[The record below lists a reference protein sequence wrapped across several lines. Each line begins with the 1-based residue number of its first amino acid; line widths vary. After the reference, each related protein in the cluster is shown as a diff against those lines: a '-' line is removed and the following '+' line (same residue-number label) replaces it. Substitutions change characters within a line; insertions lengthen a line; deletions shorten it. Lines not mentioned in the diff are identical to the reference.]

1 MSCEPW
7 VYSCLRKSCIQY
19 AFVIRGLFTAAILFF
34 FATGLRGETYEQWET
49 SIPNQQQ
56 VPFTNWL
63 PPSVNSSQ
71 VNNQDYSVFDS
82 PLGHLFGYLDFSSVP
97 PSSFPLKVRFLYY
110 DIGPSAMSPTP
121 NGYKDRLP
129 EWTSPIGY
137 IARGAR
143 IGDLIEHRE
152 IQVKSIAEGNAVP
165 VWSIWAP
172 SNRVNSY
179 GPFNPYSVLLE
190 VTSQDG
196 TLLVRKCL
204 IEAVASATT
213 RNVCL
218 ARNNSGAEAY
228 VKSLADITA
237 VDALP
242 TQEKVYEDV
251 RVLWLDD
258 SSLQDAKYTNNFWQ
272 KVFLAHT
279 MILGHANEVQ
289 ELAQRLGIFPNQ
301 CVLQGGLW
309 SVDNPVIN
317 FSEQLKGPNG
327 QYNLELTKG
336 DNPFERPSDF
346 VKKRTTELRRFS
358 ICFLVSFTIFE
369 IAIIIGSLFL
379 LHGHRR
385 VFRWLLIPLSA
396 IVYTAL
402 GFIVVHFVVDFR
414 PEVQIFQE
422 VDSVEGWPQRLV
434 RTDIMRLGF
443 EDGPATFSAPAL
455 ADFSWFGIEPYFC
468 PIQCSQM
475 DDKTVFSIRQR
486 YGRFTSTHIR
496 YWLPSDSPCQITA
509 SREIVAT
516 RPLNGAWIWDG
527 KVWRSLG
534 PMESG
539 KPIAINAARVV
550 IDPSTISGNEEGA
563 PGDLQQPYRNQD
575 LLPEVVRRMCTKKYM
590 KSLGNTDVGI
600 LLAIDPQAAPDQMG
614 DAAVSEI
621 HTQTLLVHQFQLP
634 AIKP

>member
-1 MSCEPW
+1 
-7 VYSCLRKSCIQY
+7 
-19 AFVIRGLFTAAILFF
+19 
-34 FATGLRGETYEQWET
+34 
-49 SIPNQQQ
+49 
-56 VPFTNWL
+56 
-63 PPSVNSSQ
+63 
-71 VNNQDYSVFDS
+71 
-82 PLGHLFGYLDFSSVP
+82 
-97 PSSFPLKVRFLYY
+97 
-110 DIGPSAMSPTP
+110 
-121 NGYKDRLP
+121 
-129 EWTSPIGY
+129 
-137 IARGAR
+137 
-143 IGDLIEHRE
+143 
-152 IQVKSIAEGNAVP
+152 
-165 VWSIWAP
+165 
-172 SNRVNSY
+172 
-179 GPFNPYSVLLE
+179 
-190 VTSQDG
+190 
-196 TLLVRKCL
+196 
-204 IEAVASATT
+204 
-213 RNVCL
+213 
-218 ARNNSGAEAY
+218 
-228 VKSLADITA
+228 
-237 VDALP
+237 
-242 TQEKVYEDV
+242 
-251 RVLWLDD
+251 
-258 SSLQDAKYTNNFWQ
+258 
-272 KVFLAHT
+272 
-279 MILGHANEVQ
+279 
-289 ELAQRLGIFPNQ
+289 
-301 CVLQGGLW
+301 
-309 SVDNPVIN
+309 
-317 FSEQLKGPNG
+317 
-327 QYNLELTKG
+327 
-336 DNPFERPSDF
+336 
-346 VKKRTTELRRFS
+346 
-358 ICFLVSFTIFE
+358 VSFTIFE

-509 SREIVAT
+509 SREIVTT